1 MNREDIYNIVV
12 PIAISIIGTLGT
24 YFFHNITETKQWKIK
39 RRKSPRDKGIDTW

>member
-24 YFFHNITETKQWKIK
+24 YFFIILLKQNSGKSNEENILEIK
-39 RRKSPRDKGIDTW
+39 VLNTW